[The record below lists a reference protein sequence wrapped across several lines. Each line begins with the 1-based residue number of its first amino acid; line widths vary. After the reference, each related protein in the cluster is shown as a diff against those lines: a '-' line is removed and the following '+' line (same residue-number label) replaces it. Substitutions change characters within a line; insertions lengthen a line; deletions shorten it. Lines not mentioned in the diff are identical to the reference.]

1 MSTIEQFS
9 LGSII
14 LWQFTP
20 FLMSAVING
29 ELHSNKKFKKKIPT
43 TLARA
48 RLYRGRIFVAHH
60 RFKKTTCSS
69 SLQKQ
74 LIGNYE
80 SKKHIHKLYAMRSGR
95 NVLARFQ
102 TENDFRHFVQ
112 HKKIRKNVCWRK
124 LGHISLRT
132 WGRYFFLKCFPQ
144 DMHSCSFV
152 RFPPWREPMWFK
164 KKSVI

>member
-29 ELHSNKKFKKKIPT
+29 ELHSNKKFKKKMKKKIPT

-48 RLYRGRIFVAHH
+48 RLYRGRTFVAHH

-69 SLQKQ
+69 SLQKH

-112 HKKIRKNVCWRK
+112 HKKNKR
-124 LGHISLRT
+124 
-132 WGRYFFLKCFPQ
+132 
-144 DMHSCSFV
+144 
-152 RFPPWREPMWFK
+152 K
-164 KKSVI
+164 KKEKIFAEGNWVISV

>member
-1 MSTIEQFS
+1 MLSTEPRQMSTIEQFS

-29 ELHSNKKFKKKIPT
+29 EIHSNKKLEKKM
-43 TLARA
+43 
-48 RLYRGRIFVAHH
+48 
-60 RFKKTTCSS
+60 KKNSHQSRTCEIISWTYICRPS
-69 SLQKQ
+69 PIQKKYMLLFTPKA

-102 TENDFRHFVQ
+102 TENDFRHLVQ
-112 HKKIRKNVCWRK
+112 HKKNKRKKKEKNVC
-124 LGHISLRT
+124 
-132 WGRYFFLKCFPQ
+132 
-144 DMHSCSFV
+144 
-152 RFPPWREPMWFK
+152 
-164 KKSVI
+164 

>member
-1 MSTIEQFS
+1 MLSTEPRQMSPIEQFS

-29 ELHSNKKFKKKIPT
+29 ELHLNKKFKKKNMKKKIPT

-48 RLYRGRIFVAHH
+48 RLYRGRAFVAHH

-69 SLQKQ
+69 SLQKH

-80 SKKHIHKLYAMRSGR
+80 SKKHTHKLCAMRSGR

-112 HKKIRKNVCWRK
+112 HKKK
-124 LGHISLRT
+124 
-132 WGRYFFLKCFPQ
+132 
-144 DMHSCSFV
+144 
-152 RFPPWREPMWFK
+152 
-164 KKSVI
+164 

>member
-29 ELHSNKKFKKKIPT
+29 ELHSNKKFKKKMKKKIPT

-48 RLYRGRIFVAHH
+48 RLYRGRTLVAHH

-69 SLQKQ
+69 SLQKH

-102 TENDFRHFVQ
+102 TEILFS
-112 HKKIRKNVCWRK
+112 I
-124 LGHISLRT
+124 
-132 WGRYFFLKCFPQ
+132 
-144 DMHSCSFV
+144 
-152 RFPPWREPMWFK
+152 K
-164 KKSVI
+164 KK